1 MCSDYS
7 FDDREAEARASSL
20 GRKVRLKK
28 PLEIS
33 AGNSLSRV
41 LNLSQQY
48 FARRVVSGRDSYLP
62 LTGNGSE
69 RFQRIV
75 GQVHKHALDLFGI
88 KHRRRQLLGQ
98 F

>member
-1 MCSDYS
+1 MFSDYS
-7 FDDREAEARASSL
+7 FDDRQAETRASSL
-20 GRKVRLKK
+20 RRKVRLKE

-33 AGNSLSRV
+33 AGNSFSGV

-48 FARRVVSGRDSYLP
+48 FARGVVSGRDSYLP
-62 LTGNGSE
+62 LTRNRSE
-69 RFQRIV
+69 RFQRVV
-75 GQVHKHALDLFGI
+75 GEVYEHAFDLFGI